1 MKIASAIAVLV
12 LLALFVFPQA
22 LGAQESRKYEPLS
35 GAEKRALQ
43 EAEPAVA
50 IHAGAAQKKYGG
62 FTKAEL
68 RELVKRDCPA
78 LHELSAGVDLHGWH
92 WTVIGIGLALGTL
105 LLFWPILTILAII

>member
-1 MKIASAIAVLV
+1 MKTASAIAALA

-43 EAEPAVA
+43 KAEPAVE
-50 IHAGAAQKKYGG
+50 ISAGAAQKKYSG

-78 LHELSAGVDLHGWH
+78 LYELTGGGDLHGWY
-92 WTVIGIGLALGTL
+92 WTLFGIGLALGTL